1 MAGTP
6 VKRERFER
14 AQANGEITTPQ
25 RISADDLAAA
35 SQPEPEPEKKKAHSR
50 GASPERM
57 RELVEIRRKYAREGH
72 PEKMGGRPRT
82 KRTRREAEEDAL
94 ARMVPRALKVLEE
107 QLDDPDERIRQSAAV
122 KVLEWGKGK
131 PTQSVKI
138 DGDQTHTI
146 RYETVVSLPEI
157 VQELPDAE
165 TVLDEIESA
174 DWTPIGAGDDDSA
187 A

>member
-1 MAGTP
+1 MPGTP
-6 VKRERFER
+6 VKREREEW
-14 AQANGEITTPQ
+14 AKATGAVTTPQ
-25 RISADDLAAA
+25 RIDSDLIEEAI
-35 SQPEPEPEKKKAHSR
+35 QPEEPPKKKSR

-57 RELVEIRRKYAREGH
+57 RELVEIRRQYALNGH
-72 PEKMGGRPRT
+72 PEKQGGRPKT

-94 ARMVPRALKVLEE
+94 QRMVPRALKVLEE

-131 PTQSVKI
+131 PQQSVKI

-157 VQELPDAE
+157 IQELPDAE
-165 TVLDEIESA
+165 TVLDEIEPA
-174 DWTPIGAGDDDSA
+174 DWTPIGIGDGDSD
-187 A
+187 

>member
-6 VKRERFER
+6 VKREREEW
-14 AQANGEITTPQ
+14 AKATGAVTTPQ
-25 RISADDLAAA
+25 RIDSELIDEAI
-35 SQPEPEPEKKKAHSR
+35 QPEEPPKKKSR

-57 RELVEIRRKYAREGH
+57 RELVEIRRQYALNGH
-72 PEKMGGRPRT
+72 PEKQGGRP
-82 KRTRREAEEDAL
+82 L
-94 ARMVPRALKVLEE
+94 LRMVPRALKVLEE

-131 PTQSVKI
+131 PAASIKI

-157 VQELPDAE
+157 IQELPDAE
-165 TVLDEIESA
+165 TVLDEIEPA
-174 DWTPIGAGDDDSA
+174 DWTPIVPVEEDARGNDGFGN
-187 A
+187 